1 MTYEVSIN
9 KTVAVGVV
17 VSTLRMLKNYT
28 LIFKSLTSLGCI
40 FLLTCVGSIGN
51 TMSLKTKVL
60 FEINIILSF

>member
-40 FLLTCVGSIGN
+40 FLLTFVGSIGN